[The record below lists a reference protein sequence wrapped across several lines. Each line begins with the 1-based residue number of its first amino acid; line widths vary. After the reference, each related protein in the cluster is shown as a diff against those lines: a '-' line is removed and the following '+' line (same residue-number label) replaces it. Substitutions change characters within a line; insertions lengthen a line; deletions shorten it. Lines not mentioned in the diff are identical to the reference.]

1 MHVTLAIDIHN
12 LKCYMW
18 WLFVTLMLLNKFKS

>member
-1 MHVTLAIDIHN
+1 MKMHVTLAIDVSN

-18 WLFVTLMLLNKFKS
+18 WLFVTKDNQL

>member
-1 MHVTLAIDIHN
+1 MHVTLAIDVRN

-18 WLFVTLMLLNKFKS
+18 WLFVTFRRRP